1 MSDEFE
7 QEIEGHIEQFLS
19 ENVSKELVETLM
31 AKMRKGATKYGD
43 KAFQACRENAVNAD
57 MMKHANEELMDFI
70 LYMGFLDWQI
80 KNKAVNST
88 FVPLIKEAS
97 KVCSHVIN
105 YEYISDYD
113 ALCPI
118 WADYESFE
126 ENDPALD
133 IRYKSKLVV
142 TTAYYV
148 EYVEYNYGVFQYKR
162 RSVKGYTLGIEKED
176 YFECIKCGRYEG
188 IYTPYIIEEDLVTG
202 EKNECYECRS
212 WGILL

>member
-1 MSDEFE
+1 MSDEFK
-7 QEIEGHIEQFLS
+7 QEIEGHIEQFLDK
-19 ENVSKELVETLM
+19 NVSKELVEPLM
-31 AKMRKGATKYGD
+31 EKMRKGATKYGD

-80 KNKAVNST
+80 KEKAVNST

-97 KVCSHVIN
+97 KVCSHMIN

-113 ALCPI
+113 ALCPT
-118 WADYESFE
+118 WADYESFKE
-126 ENDPALD
+126 DDPVLD

-142 TTAYYV
+142 TTEYYL
-148 EYVEYNYGVFQYKR
+148 EYVGYNSGVMQFR
-162 RSVKGYTLGIEKED
+162 RSSVSGYFLGIYKGGT
-176 YFECIKCGRYEG
+176 FQCIKCGRYEK
-188 IYTPYIIEEDLVTG
+188 PHIIDDDLVTS

-212 WGILL
+212 LL

>member
-7 QEIEGHIEQFLS
+7 QEIEGHIDQFLS
-19 ENVSKELVETLM
+19 ENVSKELVEPLM
-31 AKMRKGATKYGD
+31 AKMRKGSTKYGD

-80 KNKAVNST
+80 GNKVINST

-97 KVCSHVIN
+97 KVCSRIIN

-113 ALCPI
+113 TLCPT

-133 IRYKSKLVV
+133 ISYKSKLVA
-142 TTAYYV
+142 TTNYYL
-148 EYVEYNYGVFQYKR
+148 EYIGFNSGVMRYMR
-162 RSVKGYTLGIEKED
+162 SSVKGYSLGVDKGD
-176 YFECIKCGRYEG
+176 YFECIKCGRYESPH
-188 IYTPYIIEEDLVTG
+188 TPHIIEVDMVTG
-202 EKNECYECRS
+202 KGNECYECRS
-212 WGILL
+212 LL

>member
-43 KAFQACRENAVNAD
+43 KAFQARRENAVNAD

-97 KVCSHVIN
+97 KVCSHIIN
-105 YEYISDYD
+105 YEYIPEYN
-113 ALCPI
+113 ALCPT
-118 WADYESFE
+118 WADYESFK
-126 ENDPALD
+126 ENDTVLD
-133 IRYKSKLVV
+133 IGYKSKLVV
-142 TTAYYV
+142 TTDYYV
-148 EYVEYNYGVFQYKR
+148 EYVGYNAGVYQHKR
-162 RSVKGYTLGIEKED
+162 SSVKGYLLGIEKEG

-188 IYTPYIIEEDLVTG
+188 IYTPYIIGEDLIAE

-212 WGILL
+212 SGILV